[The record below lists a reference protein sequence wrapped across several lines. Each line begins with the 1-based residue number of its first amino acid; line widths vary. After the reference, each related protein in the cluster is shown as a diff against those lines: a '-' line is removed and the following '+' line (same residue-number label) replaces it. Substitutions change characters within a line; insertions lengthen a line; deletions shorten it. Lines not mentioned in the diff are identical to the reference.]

1 MNQFQHLAARQVGH
15 LPGLF
20 RPAIMRDVPAIQR
33 LIKLHADKGQ
43 MLPRSVNELYETIR
57 QYILYEERG
66 KVLGVCGLHVTWE
79 DLAEVRALAVDPDHM
94 GRGIGKLLVHQ
105 CLGEARRLG
114 IPKVFTLTYVPEFFR
129 RLGFEEVEKTMFPH
143 KIWSECI
150 RCHKFPDCD
159 ETGLVIL
166 LDLNNDQAA

>member
-1 MNQFQHLAARQVGH
+1 MNQFKHLDARQVGH
-15 LPGLF
+15 LPGVF
-20 RPAIMRDVPAIQR
+20 RPAIMRDVPAIQK

-57 QYILYEERG
+57 QYLLYEERG

-79 DLAEVRALAVDPDHM
+79 DLAEVRALAVDP
-94 GRGIGKLLVHQ
+94 

-114 IPKVFTLTYVPEFFR
+114 IPKVFTLTYVPDFFR

-159 ETGLVIL
+159 ETGLVIV
-166 LDLNNDQAA
+166 LDLDKDEAA